1 MFDTYYRQGPA
12 QQAVGNVLSRWGAS
26 DLTTAEVENA
36 FNQVEWT
43 QRQVDSFSRAV
54 VDGNAYTFCFTRNGV
69 SHSMSKCL
77 VVINHKS

>member
-12 QQAVGNVLSRWGAS
+12 QQTVGNVLSRWGAS

-43 QRQVDSFSRAV
+43 QEQVDSFSRAV
-54 VDGNAYTFCFTRNGV
+54 INGNAYTFCLARNGV
-69 SHSMSKCL
+69 RHSMSLCL
-77 VVINHKS
+77 CGSQSQ